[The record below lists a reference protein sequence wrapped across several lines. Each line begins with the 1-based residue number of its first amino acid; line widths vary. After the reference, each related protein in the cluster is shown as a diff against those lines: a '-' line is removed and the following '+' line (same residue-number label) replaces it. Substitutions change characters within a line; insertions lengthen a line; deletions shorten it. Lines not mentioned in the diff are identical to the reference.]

1 LTTKEEKKRRKQLRR
16 EKNEKS
22 RKTQKVEK
30 IKKQPKQ
37 TPAKRRKK
45 KMTQAPRAVVADV
58 KSTGGV
64 LWRSR
69 ENKGEEN
76 SFFHFSIISRSNIF
90 TCC

>member
-1 LTTKEEKKRRKQLRR
+1 LTTKEEKKEKETTEKRKKRKKQ
-16 EKNEKS
+16 KNAKS
-22 RKTQKVEK
+22 RKN
-30 IKKQPKQ
+30 KKTTKTNPSETK
-37 TPAKRRKK
+37 KK